1 MKAILKQ
8 IRNSSLPTFVTA
20 AVLLLCSP
28 FCHVARAQSDNS
40 FSSEQIPT
48 DLIRDNDVVPTDFQQ
63 DFAKRAENA
72 FGEARESVTATLDQ
86 AEPALDEWTRSLE
99 ATTQKLLPADGSMPW
114 VEDIQRQAS
123 TIQLPKVLGSLAI
136 VIGGYLGFVWFS
148 RKLMGEEVNTGL
160 PKEVIEVLGE
170 TPFGPRKSLQLVRLG
185 SKLLLLMHSP
195 DGTSPVGEI
204 TDPHEVE
211 YLTSLCGGRKNSR
224 SAIAIRKASA
234 ASTTTTNNTPNGGGD
249 LKRILRQ
256 LERSGVQGSNAVFE
270 A

>member
-136 VIGGYLGFVWFS
+136 VIGGYLGAGKTTLVNHML
-148 RKLMGEEVNTGL
+148 RNANGLKLAILVNEFGEL
-160 PKEVIEVLGE
+160 PIDADLIEAEDDNLI
-170 TPFGPRKSLQLVRLG
+170 SLAG
-185 SKLLLLMHSP
+185 
-195 DGTSPVGEI
+195 GCIPVG
-204 TDPHEVE
+204 TK
-211 YLTSLCGGRKNSR
+211 LTAR
-224 SAIAIRKASA
+224 
-234 ASTTTTNNTPNGGGD
+234 
-249 LKRILRQ
+249 
-256 LERSGVQGSNAVFE
+256 
-270 A
+270 